1 MNRRIMKKR
10 HKKQILQEICKIC
23 DSPFP
28 WAVIHTGKNVNIFTV
43 KDLSIIRKEPRLD
56 LLERGEVILG
66 GCFIPEYDVNFTA
79 TEICG
84 MSRKDYERAFG
95 RKIKMWRD

>member
-1 MNRRIMKKR
+1 MKRRIAKKR

-28 WAVIHTGKNVNIFTV
+28 LAVIHTGKNVNIFTV
-43 KDLSIIRKEPRLD
+43 KDLSVIKKEPRFD
-56 LLERGEVILG
+56 LLERGEVISEG
-66 GCFIPEYDVNFTA
+66 WFIPEYDVNFTA

-84 MSRKDYERAFG
+84 MSRKDYERTFD